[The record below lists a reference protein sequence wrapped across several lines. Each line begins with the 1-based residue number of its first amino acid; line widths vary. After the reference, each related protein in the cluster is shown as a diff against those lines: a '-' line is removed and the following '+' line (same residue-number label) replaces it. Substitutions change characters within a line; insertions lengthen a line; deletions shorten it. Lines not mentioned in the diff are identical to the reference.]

1 MFLGEFVE
9 TIFFVNNYIGVI
21 WGFWPTPELAIVSQT
36 GMGAYF
42 A

>member
-1 MFLGEFVE
+1 MFLDDFVE
-9 TIFFVNNYIGVI
+9 TFFLNIGVI
-21 WGFWPTPELAIVSQT
+21 WCFWPTPELAIIFHT

>member
-1 MFLGEFVE
+1 MDCVGDFVE
-9 TIFFVNNYIGVI
+9 TIFCFNIGVI
-21 WGFWPTPELAIVSQT
+21 WGFWPTPELAIISKT

>member
-1 MFLGEFVE
+1 MFLGDFVE
-9 TIFFVNNYIGVI
+9 TIFFKYIGAI
-21 WGFWPTPELAIVSQT
+21 WGFWPTPELAIISQT